1 MNVLL
6 VSYKLYLNGFILRNV
21 WKKKFRC
28 NVINFGI
35 NSVISYKR
43 KKIRKYWKK
52 EMIRNY

>member
-21 WKKKFRC
+21 WKEKFRC

-35 NSVISYKR
+35 NSVIGYKKKEN
-43 KKIRKYWKK
+43 KKILEKG
-52 EMIRNY
+52 ND